1 MRKSFMKRFSGKRK
15 GFTLVEMLVVI
26 GIIGVLSAI
35 AAPTALSKVKEAKEK
50 TDVANAGSIAAAIKS
65 EIADGNEDYLD
76 DNVSDADKTA
86 LANEYFDGNLPESKV
101 DGEVFNIEVTGNK
114 VKVATSKAT
123 YYPWKETAKVEEPA
137 GEGGGE

>member
-1 MRKSFMKRFSGKRK
+1 MKRFSGKRK

-50 TDVANAGSIAAAIKS
+50 TDVANAGSIVAAIKS
-65 EIADGNEDYLD
+65 EIADGKEYPNG
-76 DNVSDADKTA
+76 NMSDSDKTA
-86 LANEYFDGNLPESKV
+86 LADEYFDGNLPESKV

-123 YYPWKETAKVEEPA
+123 YYPWKDTAKVEEPA
-137 GEGGGE
+137 GEDGGE